1 MITRIMNTY
10 NIIFSVYMYSC
21 LMVTEAIDL
30 KNNMAK
36 VLLKILIFTCVI
48 TKDVYLIN
56 ILVITNE
63 IILKYDR

>member
-1 MITRIMNTY
+1 
-10 NIIFSVYMYSC
+10 
-21 LMVTEAIDL
+21 MVTEAIDL